1 MCCVEM
7 LSKVIS
13 RVFFPSLRCV
23 FIVHFVVTVLIASVA
38 LAAEPLLF
46 GPDLMQTHA
55 GQGIEI

>member
-1 MCCVEM
+1 
-7 LSKVIS
+7 
-13 RVFFPSLRCV
+13 V

-46 GPDLMQTHA
+46 SPDLIQTHA